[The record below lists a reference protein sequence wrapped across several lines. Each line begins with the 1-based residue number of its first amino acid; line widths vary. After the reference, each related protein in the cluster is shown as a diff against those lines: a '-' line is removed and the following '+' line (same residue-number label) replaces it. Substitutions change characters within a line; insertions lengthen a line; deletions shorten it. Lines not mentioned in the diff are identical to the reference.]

1 MAIFPPP
8 PGASTT
14 KVGTVFFISCVD
26 RYLNNIRNKNCL
38 FSR

>member
-14 KVGTVFFISCVD
+14 KVGTAFFISCKKEQWNQSTAPFI
-26 RYLNNIRNKNCL
+26 LSL
-38 FSR
+38 